1 MHDRD
6 VKWSKIAILKEI
18 ADRALFHG
26 EGRAY
31 REDPRFAVLVP
42 PKLPSGDRA
51 RRLLVFL
58 DADAAV
64 SNFER
69 TFEWQALH
77 REVLEQE
84 GSVSWWIL
92 PARTPLG
99 CLQVQLVRSM
109 QSHAQQCY
117 SIKTSMTLKG
127 MATVFDP
134 TSKVNKSV
142 AAAQ

>member
-77 REVLEQE
+77 RESKNPGGGWAGAET
-84 GSVSWWIL
+84 VSGRKYGWSGATSW
-92 PARTPLG
+92 
-99 CLQVQLVRSM
+99 QLVRV
-109 QSHAQQCY
+109 HVWGAE
-117 SIKTSMTLKG
+117 
-127 MATVFDP
+127 
-134 TSKVNKSV
+134 
-142 AAAQ
+142 